1 MKEITL
7 SMKEQEKLAI
17 IIRYS
22 DGAITGNEAARQLGL
37 TLRQVQRKKKA
48 YLAEGMSSIIH
59 KSKGKITKRG
69 FGKEFADKI
78 LHIYKNEYL
87 GWNFCHFGDALE
99 DDHGIFVSDSYIYN
113 LLTANG
119 YESPARKKHRPKSH
133 PPRVRREN
141 AGELVQVDASKHQWL
156 YGTDEYFYLH
166 GAIDDATGIVTAC
179 IMMKEETT
187 LGYQL
192 LMVDTI
198 KNYGIPECLYTDYR
212 TVFQSSKANKEMSL
226 DDYVAGKK
234 VKDTRFAAMWNK
246 LGSSI
251 ISTTNPRAKGRI
263 ERLWRTFQDRLLKE
277 LRKNKISTMEEA
289 NRYIS
294 EIFLPRYN
302 ARFASP
308 INCSKNYF
316 IPVPEDFDYN
326 SKLAIWDE
334 RTILNGCYVSIGGK
348 YYVVK
353 RHGKTI
359 YTTSQEKYPVYLYL
373 DGTRH
378 LYYSDEMCDLELIP
392 QKLARPRI
400 AKAVNPS
407 YALMETNEKKSA
419 AAKKNNNS
427 PWRQFNPNYLNR
439 EKAEWNDKNLRRIDY
454 KRT

>member
-22 DGAITGNEAARQLGL
+22 NGVITGKAAAKQLGL
-37 TLRQVQRKKKA
+37 TIRQVQRKKKA
-48 YLAEGMSSIIH
+48 YLTEGMSSVIH
-59 KSKGKITKRG
+59 KSKGKTTGRG
-69 FGKEFADKI
+69 FTTEFAQKLI
-78 LHIYKNEYL
+78 SLYLEEYN

-99 DDHGIFVSDSYIYN
+99 DDYNIVVSDSYLYK
-113 LLTANG
+113 LLNSNG
-119 YESPARKKHRPKSH
+119 IKSPSRKKHKPRSH
-133 PPRVRREN
+133 PPRIRRKN

-179 IMMKEETT
+179 VMMKEETL

-198 KNYGIPECLYTDYR
+198 KSYGIPECLYTDYR
-212 TVFQSSKANKEMSL
+212 TVFQSSKANQEMSL
-226 DDYVAGKK
+226 EDYVAGKK
-234 VKDTRFAAMWNK
+234 IKDTRFAAMWSK

-277 LRKNKISTMEEA
+277 LYKQRISTIEEA
-289 NRYIS
+289 NRYIND
-294 EIFLPRYN
+294 IFLPRYN
-302 ARFASP
+302 ARFASS

-316 IPVPEDFDYN
+316 IPVPKDFDYN
-326 SKLAIWDE
+326 RKLATWEE
-334 RTILNGCYVSIGGK
+334 RKILNGCYVSVGGK

-353 RHGKTI
+353 RNGRAI
-359 YTTSQEKYPVYLYL
+359 YTTSQDKFPIYLYL

-378 LYYSDEMCDLELIP
+378 LYYDGEICDLELVSK
-392 QKLARPRI
+392 KLTKPKI
-400 AKAVNPS
+400 AKIIKP
-407 YALMETNEKKSA
+407 ALLKEEANGMTSRKIQKSS
-419 AAKKNNNS
+419 NS
-427 PWRQFNPNYLNR
+427 PWRKFNPNFINR
-439 EKAEWNDKNLRRIDY
+439 DRAKWDNENLRRINY
-454 KRT
+454 AK